1 MKLTPT
7 IITRNHLAG
16 ISDAQS
22 SIAYRADMMDIPIPN
37 ADGVPAALQN
47 ERGGLLG
54 RCELR
59 LQPDAIALGE
69 WRSARLGRGPL
80 LGKDSSRRRVPELDT
95 VEFSQCRERCWNR
108 KDERVQEADARTK
121 RAEIMRRGIS
131 ISIGRKCGSGR
142 CRGVG
147 FNCWRI
153 HARGRSRCGA
163 TQMYVPE

>member
-1 MKLTPT
+1 MTLTPT
-7 IITRNHLAG
+7 IITWNHLPG

-22 SIAYRADMMDIPIPN
+22 SIAYRADMMDCPHPECRWR
-37 ADGVPAALQN
+37 AGRVD

-69 WRSARLGRGPL
+69 WRSARLGRGPWV
-80 LGKDSSRRRVPELDT
+80 GKDSSRRRVPELDT
-95 VEFSQCRERCWNR
+95 IEFSQCRERCWNR
-108 KDERVQEADARTK
+108 KEERVQEADARTK

-131 ISIGRKCGSGR
+131 ISIDRKCGSGR

-147 FNCWRI
+147 FYCWRI
-153 HARGRSRCGA
+153 HARGRSRRD
-163 TQMYVPE
+163 TT

>member
-1 MKLTPT
+1 MSPSRMQMACRPRCK
-7 IITRNHLAG
+7 
-16 ISDAQS
+16 
-22 SIAYRADMMDIPIPN
+22 
-37 ADGVPAALQN
+37 N

-95 VEFSQCRERCWNR
+95 VELSQCRERCRNR

-121 RAEIMRRGIS
+121 RAEIMRWGI
-131 ISIGRKCGSGR
+131 
-142 CRGVG
+142 
-147 FNCWRI
+147 
-153 HARGRSRCGA
+153 
-163 TQMYVPE
+163 

>member
-22 SIAYRADMMDIPIPN
+22 SIAYRADTMDVPIPN
-37 ADGVPAALQN
+37 ADGVPAASQN

-54 RCELR
+54 RCKLR

-69 WRSARLGRGPL
+69 WRSARLGRGPW

-95 VEFSQCRERCWNR
+95 VELSQCRERCRNR
-108 KDERVQEADARTK
+108 KDERVQEADAHTK
-121 RAEIMRRGIS
+121 RAEIMRWGIS
-131 ISIGRKCGSGR
+131 MSIGRKCGSGR

-147 FNCWRI
+147 FNC
-153 HARGRSRCGA
+153 
-163 TQMYVPE
+163 